1 MALIKCPECGKE
13 QSSFA
18 KICAYCSFPLEEYSM
33 EPERFVL
40 AKESEDTIVEETVDV
55 IVDDDNS
62 KIQVSEAI
70 QENSTEF
77 KMIENS
83 LDESITK
90 KFVDAKRA
98 TYNGPVYDFSDYEF
112 GNNNGD
118 SIVHEMESKLFIN
131 MGLIHKI
138 IDWPLAVFIIIFS
151 IIPLFGGSPIVG
163 LIWMMAGVLLLPIGG
178 ILSFWDKISQGKRNW
193 RRPFI
198 IVAVIIT
205 GLFFI

>member
-40 AKESEDTIVEETVDV
+40 KKESEDITVEETLDV
-55 IVDDDNS
+55 SVDDD
-62 KIQVSEAI
+62 SETQTHEAV
-70 QENSTEF
+70 QENSTIKDSF
-77 KMIENS
+77 DGVVTKEN
-83 LDESITK
+83 
-90 KFVDAKRA
+90 VDAKRA

-118 SIVHEMESKLFIN
+118 SIVHEKESKLFIN
-131 MGLIHKI
+131 MGVFHKI

-193 RRPFI
+193 LRTFI
-198 IVAVIIT
+198 IVVVIIT

>member
-40 AKESEDTIVEETVDV
+40 KKESEDITVEETLDV
-55 IVDDDNS
+55 SVDDD
-62 KIQVSEAI
+62 SETQTREAV
-70 QENSTEF
+70 QENSTIKDSF
-77 KMIENS
+77 DGVVTKEN
-83 LDESITK
+83 
-90 KFVDAKRA
+90 VDAKRA

-112 GNNNGD
+112 GNNNNGD
-118 SIVHEMESKLFIN
+118 SIVHEKESKLFIN
-131 MGLIHKI
+131 MGVFHKI

-193 RRPFI
+193 LRPFI
-198 IVAVIIT
+198 IVVVIIT

>member
-40 AKESEDTIVEETVDV
+40 KKESEDITVEETLDLS
-55 IVDDDNS
+55 VDDD
-62 KIQVSEAI
+62 SETQTREAV
-70 QENSTEF
+70 QENSTIKDSF
-77 KMIENS
+77 DGVVTKEN
-83 LDESITK
+83 
-90 KFVDAKRA
+90 VDAKRA

-112 GNNNGD
+112 GNNNNGD
-118 SIVHEMESKLFIN
+118 SIVHEKESKLFIN
-131 MGLIHKI
+131 MGVFHKI

-193 RRPFI
+193 LRPFI
-198 IVAVIIT
+198 IVVVIIT